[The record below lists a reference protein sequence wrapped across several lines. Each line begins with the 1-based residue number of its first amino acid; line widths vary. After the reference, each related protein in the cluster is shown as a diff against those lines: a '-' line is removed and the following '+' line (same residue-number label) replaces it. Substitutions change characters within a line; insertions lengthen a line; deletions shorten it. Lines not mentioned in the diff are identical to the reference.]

1 MCKENPPPTRMGLFR
16 LIFTDSGSLTR
27 LIGKSPQND
36 AILFKKIFSFRMS
49 RWFTCKFGIKTQQH
63 WKFSPEQKHVDRS
76 LKSFHLW
83 ASLPKHFRKIDFG
96 IT

>member
-1 MCKENPPPTRMGLFR
+1 
-16 LIFTDSGSLTR
+16 
-27 LIGKSPQND
+27 
-36 AILFKKIFSFRMS
+36 MS
-49 RWFTCKFGIKTQQH
+49 RWFTCKFGIKTQQQS
-63 WKFSPEQKHVDRS
+63 KFSPEQKHMDRS